1 MVPQIHPE
9 ATEYSLYYEVDSGK
23 DMRVPDV
30 PADRDDG
37 LIDLTGLSLRDL
49 EKLTDSALSQ
59 ELLRVL
65 RSGSSG
71 GESIA
76 GFNQSV

>member
-1 MVPQIHPE
+1 
-9 ATEYSLYYEVDSGK
+9 
-23 DMRVPDV
+23 MRDV
-30 PADRDDG
+30 PGDPEDG

-49 EKLTDSALSQ
+49 DKLGDSVLAA

-65 RSGSSG
+65 RPGSSDD
-71 GESIA
+71 EAIA